1 MKIFNGTTIYSTGV
15 GINIQSTGYPLSAST
30 SSFASSLDASTLGEE
45 TKDDFAPYDKSLRI
59 RSYDIWKVGTGT
71 AITFVGGG
79 TAPTVN
85 GTATNVDDVDGGF
98 VQFASTTGINN
109 AAGFFGNAAAT
120 QVFRR
125 VHQPDFMMRIKT
137 PTDLTNIRLMLGL
150 WSADPTADSPA
161 THGMGFRYST
171 VADGTAFWRA
181 YSNNGGTAMIT
192 TTTVPIASSSAYW
205 LRVCATGTDYI
216 NYYINDSLVAT
227 HTGILPTGN
236 TNLATT
242 IRATTL
248 VQGTAKNVRFG
259 KFHIETLK

>member
-1 MKIFNGTTIYSTGV
+1 MKIFNGTTIYSTGI
-15 GINIQSTGYPLSAST
+15 GINIQSTGYPLSASSNSFAESLDAAT
-30 SSFASSLDASTLGEE
+30 LNGSSNSDFASST
-45 TKDDFAPYDKSLRI
+45 KSLHT

-71 AITFVGGG
+71 TLLFLGGG
-79 TAPTVN
+79 TTPTAN
-85 GTATNVDDVDGGF
+85 GTASNADDNDGGF
-98 VQFASTTGINN
+98 VQYATTTGINN
-109 AAGFFGNAAAT
+109 AAGFFGNNANT

-125 VHQPDFMMRIKT
+125 AHQPDFTIYVKT
-137 PTDLTNIRLMLGL
+137 PSDLTNVRLMLGL
-150 WSADPTADSPA
+150 WSANPTADSPA

-171 VADGTAFWRA
+171 AADGTAFWRA
-181 YSNNGGTAMIT
+181 YSNNAGTAMIT
-192 TTTVPIASSSAYW
+192 TTTAPIASSSAYW

-236 TNLATT
+236 TNLVTT

-248 VQGTAKNVRFG
+248 VQGTAKNICFG